1 MEDVIYIVIGLLWLV
16 FTFYTQ
22 SKKKKQ
28 REAQKGKPAST
39 SSETPKSFFEQ
50 LFADQP
56 ATREPNQE
64 VLSELDLEYQ
74 DVAEKEKSPS
84 SFVEEYEK
92 MGIKSLED
100 TQLKNYGTNV
110 GGTGV
115 IEQENEQDFD
125 PEMIVEEKSKEGL
138 EFDLRRAVIMA
149 EILER
154 PYS

>member
-1 MEDVIYIVIGLLWLV
+1 MEDVIYIIIGLLWLV

-28 REAQKGKPAST
+28 REAQKGKPAQT

-50 LFADQP
+50 IFSEQP
-56 ATREPNQE
+56 ATQGEFQEILNEP
-64 VLSELDLEYQ
+64 DIEYP
-74 DVAEKEKSPS
+74 DFEETDEAPS

-92 MGIKSLED
+92 MGIKSLEE
-100 TQLKNYGTNV
+100 TRLKNYGSGI
-110 GGTGV
+110 GGIGD
-115 IEQENEQDFD
+115 IDHESEEDFD
-125 PEMIVEEKSKEGL
+125 PENLIEREHKQGL
-138 EFDLRRAVIMA
+138 EFDLRKAVIMA

>member
-1 MEDVIYIVIGLLWLV
+1 MEDVIYIIIGLLWLV

-28 REAQKGKPAST
+28 REAQKGKPVQT

-50 LFADQP
+50 IFSEQP
-56 ATREPNQE
+56 ATQDKFQEILTEPE
-64 VLSELDLEYQ
+64 IEYQ
-74 DVAEKEKSPS
+74 DFDEADEEPS

-92 MGIKSLED
+92 MGIKSLEE
-100 TQLKNYGTNV
+100 TQLKNYRKGIDGI
-110 GGTGV
+110 GG
-115 IEQENEQDFD
+115 IDHESEQDFD
-125 PEMIVEEKSKEGL
+125 PESSLENEHKQGL
-138 EFDLRRAVIMA
+138 EFDLRKAVIMA

>member
-1 MEDVIYIVIGLLWLV
+1 MEDVDRTIFWDSLSGV
-16 FTFYTQ
+16 TFYTQ

-74 DVAEKEKSPS
+74 DVAEEEKSPS